1 MPNQVLSEVETDDQC
16 EALLHSP
23 RQPMVEEQELSDFH
37 KDFLIRY
44 MEVELKRQE
53 RVARNFLREQ
63 NNNIT

>member
-1 MPNQVLSEVETDDQC
+1 MEQIETDDQC

-23 RQPMVEEQELSDFH
+23 LQPMVEEQELSDFH

-53 RVARNFLREQ
+53 RVSQNFLRERYKTTTLQ
-63 NNNIT
+63 